1 MTLHYGETPG
11 DNIYSITPGG
21 TRIYY
26 DRTFLL
32 SRRESPLTRS
42 PPLNL
47 PYIPE
52 GFLKM
57 KMNSEKEDKMNIL
70 NNIDNQFKE
79 LIELIEKEKDS
90 SFSMKCFDR
99 LKKKKKNSKK
109 KWFIISFL
117 ILTLISMYFILSH
130 EELSYNIYFVFLSFI
145 RLILIKILPFWD
157 WTKIYTHLCFIAN
170 PFFNQSLDLSECN
183 KCANTTEIPR
193 QSNITFFNFTK
204 SIYLN
209 HLPVIIDDAT
219 ETWPAMKELT
229 INKLFQLFIEDP
241 VLAEN
246 DLCYF
251 ETNIRNYNQVGGA
264 DRLFNDYING
274 NRRSFIVQWNNC
286 KRETLKVIRSYY
298 NKPYFLPPSVA
309 QTLMGNWFLVSAGF
323 HKGIDYL
330 HKIPLNYDW
339 VWLAQIQGSS
349 LIELRPKYPWRFNY
363 LFTFV

>member
-52 GFLKM
+52 GF
-57 KMNSEKEDKMNIL
+57 
-70 NNIDNQFKE
+70 
-79 LIELIEKEKDS
+79 
-90 SFSMKCFDR
+90 
-99 LKKKKKNSKK
+99 
-109 KWFIISFL
+109 
-117 ILTLISMYFILSH
+117 
-130 EELSYNIYFVFLSFI
+130 
-145 RLILIKILPFWD
+145 
-157 WTKIYTHLCFIAN
+157 
-170 PFFNQSLDLSECN
+170 
-183 KCANTTEIPR
+183 
-193 QSNITFFNFTK
+193 
-204 SIYLN
+204 IYLN

-349 LIELRPKYPWRFNY
+349 LIELRPKYPCEKMCSILKSVTLNKGDLSNNCF
-363 LFTFV
+363 LFLKGPYWTR